1 MAKTKK
7 VDINKETFDKI
18 NSRIKYLGSTT
29 FARHL
34 ATDLVNEGKNKLKQE
49 YSFNLAIENIDVD
62 GYMRTQTKGRIVA
75 SGNEV
80 SFIEFGTG
88 KVGEKS
94 GYPKELLP
102 SQTLKFESPI
112 GYPQSTKGWEY
123 YYDNPYTKVKHKGK
137 YGWLYKKQFTRGMP
151 AGKQVYTTAK
161 YLRENIVKI
170 AKQTIKEHTVD

>member
-1 MAKTKK
+1 MATTKTN
-7 VDINKETFDKI
+7 INKEVFDKI

-49 YSFNLAIENIDVD
+49 YAFNLAIENIDVD
-62 GYMRTQTKGRIVA
+62 GYMKTQTKGRIVA
-75 SGNEV
+75 SGDEV
-80 SFIEFGTG
+80 AFVEYGTG

-94 GYPKELLP
+94 GYPKKLLP
-102 SQTLKFESPI
+102 SKTLKFESPE

-123 YYDNPYTKVKHKGK
+123 YYNNPYTKIKYKGK
-137 YGWLYKKQFTRGMP
+137 YGWRVNGQFTRGMP

-170 AKQTIKEHTVD
+170 AKKTIKEHTFD